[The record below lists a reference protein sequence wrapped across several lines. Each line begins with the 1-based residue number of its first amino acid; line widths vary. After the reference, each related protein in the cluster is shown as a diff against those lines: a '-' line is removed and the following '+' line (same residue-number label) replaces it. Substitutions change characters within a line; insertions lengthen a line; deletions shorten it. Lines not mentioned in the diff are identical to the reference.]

1 MQIAVLLSLL
11 ISFNALHEDVVLLKA
26 NANAPELT
34 IETWVKGDEVK
45 TFDPEKV
52 YVIEFWATWCVPC
65 LKSIP
70 ELTKMQLENPTDLVV
85 IGVAASEK
93 PDQKSIAA
101 PPADGATAAP
111 AADPA
116 DPKEIESKMLA
127 KVREFVTKQ
136 GDNMNYRVAFDMD
149 GSMTREWILASKQ
162 RSIPCVFII
171 GKGGK
176 IAWIGPAHKMAAP
189 LAKALGKEIT
199 PPKKKSPG
207 PTPGGIKGGT
217 ASGEKPAPPKQAAE

>member
-1 MQIAVLLSLL
+1 MQIVVLLSLL

-26 NANAPELT
+26 NANAPALT

-52 YVIEFWATWCVPC
+52 YVIEFWATWCAPC

-70 ELTKMQLENPTDLVV
+70 KLTKMQLENPTDLVV

-93 PDQKSIAA
+93 PDMKSIAA
-101 PPADGATAAP
+101 PPADGETPDP
-111 AADPA
+111 AANPA
-116 DPKEIESKMLA
+116 DPKVIEEKMLA

-149 GSMTREWILASKQ
+149 GSMTREWMLAAKQ
-162 RSIPCVFII
+162 RSIQCVFII

-176 IAWIGPAHKMAAP
+176 IAWIGPAHKMTAP
-189 LAKALGKEIT
+189 LAKALGKEIAKS
-199 PPKKKSPG
+199 KKKSPE
-207 PTPGGIKGGT
+207 PTTGGVNGAT
-217 ASGEKPAPPKQAAE
+217 ASG

>member
-1 MQIAVLLSLL
+1 MPIATLVSLL
-11 ISFNALHEDVVLLKA
+11 ISFNALAGDVPVLKA
-26 NANAPELT
+26 TLDAPALS
-34 IETWVKGDEVK
+34 IETWVKGEEVK
-45 TFDPEKV
+45 TFDPEKI

-93 PDQKSIAA
+93 PDMKSIAA
-101 PPADGATAAP
+101 TPVDGATPEP

-116 DPKEIESKMLA
+116 DSKLIEGKMLA

-149 GSMTREWILASKQ
+149 GSMSRDWMLAAKQ

-176 IAWIGPAHKMAAP
+176 IAWIGPARKMAIP
-189 LAKALGKEIT
+189 LAKALGKELSST
-199 PPKKKSPG
+199 KKKSPG
-207 PTPGGIKGGT
+207 PTTGGVKSET
-217 ASGEKPAPPKQAAE
+217 AASGKQAPPKQAAE